1 MLRLLGIVV
10 GLGCAATAAARDTAP
25 APAPAS
31 VTIAGLR
38 WTSSNLAATRF
49 RNGDAIPEVQD
60 AAAWAAAGRA
70 GRPAWARY
78 GNAATAPDRWGVLYN
93 RAAITDLRGLCPTG
107 FRLPTKRDWSALEAA
122 LGGGGKAAQAMKA
135 RSGWPAGGA
144 GTNSSGFGALPAG
157 FRTQRGEYF
166 LGRRVAYFWT
176 AELEANGTS
185 IAHMLFDD
193 DRPLFRI
200 EYDVAM
206 GMSVRC
212 VAPS

>member
-1 MLRLLGIVV
+1 MKRGWISDFFPALLALAFG
-10 GLGCAATAAARDTAP
+10 AP
-25 APAPAS
+25 ANAAPSDS
-31 VTIAGLR
+31 VIIGKQR
-38 WTSSNLAATRF
+38 WTSSNLAVTRF
-49 RNGDAIPEVQD
+49 RNGDAIPEIRD

-78 GNAATAPDRWGVLYN
+78 GNAASAPDGWGVLYN
-93 RAAITDLRGLCPTG
+93 FAAITDPRGLCPAG
-107 FRLPTKRDWSALEAA
+107 FRLPGKQDWRVLESAL
-122 LGGGGKAAQAMKA
+122 GGGKAAAASLKA
-135 RSGWPAGGA
+135 ATGWPAGGA
-144 GTNSSGFGALPAG
+144 GNNSSGFAALPAG

-166 LGRRVAYFWT
+166 LGKRVAYFWV
-176 AELEANGTS
+176 AERETNGTS

-212 VAPS
+212 VAPA